1 MEGEH
6 CSAKLTLI
14 HQIAIRSLAEAVVAA
29 VSAVSAGLEASW
41 SSGELQVAVRF
52 FFASLLAELAFD
64 LLVRLVGE
72 QTLVQLVREQ
82 TGVVQLVRQLAL
94 CLVVREEV
102 QVR

>member
-1 MEGEH
+1 ML
-6 CSAKLTLI
+6 CKVDSDS
-14 HQIAIRSLAEAVVAA
+14 QIAIRSLAEAVVAA

-72 QTLVQLVREQ
+72 ETLVQLVRKQ
-82 TGVVQLVRQLAL
+82 TGVVQLLRQLAL

>member
-1 MEGEH
+1 ML
-6 CSAKLTLI
+6 CKVDSDS
-14 HQIAIRSLAEAVVAA
+14 QIAIRSLAEAVVAA
-29 VSAVSAGLEASW
+29 VSAGSAGLEASW

-72 QTLVQLVREQ
+72 ETLVQLVREQ
-82 TGVVQLVRQLAL
+82 PGVVQLGRQLAL

>member
-1 MEGEH
+1 ML
-6 CSAKLTLI
+6 CKVDSDS
-14 HQIAIRSLAEAVVAA
+14 QIAIRFLAEAVVAA

-72 QTLVQLVREQ
+72 ETLVQLVRKQ
-82 TGVVQLVRQLAL
+82 TGVVQLLRQLAL

>member
-1 MEGEH
+1 ML
-6 CSAKLTLI
+6 CKVDSDS
-14 HQIAIRSLAEAVVAA
+14 QIAIRSLAEAVVAAVSA

-72 QTLVQLVREQ
+72 ETLVQLVRKQ
-82 TGVVQLVRQLAL
+82 TGVVQLLRQLAL

>member
-6 CSAKLTLI
+6 CSDSDS
-14 HQIAIRSLAEAVVAA
+14 QIAIRSLAEAVVAA

-82 TGVVQLVRQLAL
+82 PGVVQLVRQLAL

>member
-1 MEGEH
+1 ML
-6 CSAKLTLI
+6 CKVDSDS
-14 HQIAIRSLAEAVVAA
+14 QIAIRSLAEAVVAA